1 MSTTDRDT
9 ASDEAATGDGRGGRA
24 EEIRQAAARIF
35 FEKGYDSTSIQ
46 DIADAVGILKGS
58 MYYHIDTKEDLLFDV
73 VKSVHE
79 QGLRQARQWMEAP
92 GSPLERLRA
101 AIEGHVESN
110 LTNLEG
116 VGVFFHDFASLGPRR
131 RAEIITD
138 RDFYDRHLRRL
149 VEEGQAS
156 GDLAPDLD
164 PKMAVMALLGMMN
177 WTYQWFRPDGE
188 WTPREVAVHLADL
201 AIGGLARRPVPVG
214 ADDGSERADDA

>member
-1 MSTTDRDT
+1 MSATDRSTDPVRT
-9 ASDEAATGDGRGGRA
+9 SRGDGPGGRA
-24 EEIRQAAARIF
+24 EEIRLAAARIF

-58 MYYHIDTKEDLLFDV
+58 MYYYIDTKEDLLFDV

-79 QGLRQARQWMEAP
+79 QGLRQAREWMEAP
-92 GSPLERLRA
+92 GSPLDRLRA

-110 LTNLEG
+110 LTNLEA

-131 RAEIITD
+131 RAEIIID

-164 PKMAVMALLGMMN
+164 PKLAVMALLGMMN
-177 WTYQWFRPDGE
+177 WTYQWFRPDGD

-201 AIGGLARRPVPVG
+201 AIGGLARRPVPAPTRDG
-214 ADDGSERADDA
+214 AEAADDA